1 MRRYTSPR
9 ARFDYE
15 RSNLI
20 ERIDYSPSPETL
32 ELARQVLTVEPRLR
46 GDVSQALLDRMA
58 AELKVPPVKLHFK
71 DQPQKHRRRNGKL
84 TYKEYA
90 FYEPDGKITI
100 YNKTAVRQQY
110 LASKSYLDTLVH
122 EFLHHLDYRLLS
134 LQHTFH
140 TQGFYRRLADL
151 MARLQASG
159 PGQLEL
165 FEAVTPSK

>member
-1 MRRYTSPR
+1 MRRHSSPR

-20 ERIDYSPSPETL
+20 ERLDYAPSPETL
-32 ELARQVLTVEPRLR
+32 ELARQVLTVAPHCR
-46 GDVSQALLDRMA
+46 GQASQVLLDRMA
-58 AELKVPPVKLHFK
+58 AELKVCPVKLHFK
-71 DQPQKHRRRNGKL
+71 DQPQKHRRRNGRL

-90 FYEPDGKITI
+90 HYEADGITI

-122 EFLHHLDYRLLS
+122 EFLHHLDYRLLG
-134 LQHTFH
+134 LQYTFH

-151 MARLQASG
+151 MAKLQASG